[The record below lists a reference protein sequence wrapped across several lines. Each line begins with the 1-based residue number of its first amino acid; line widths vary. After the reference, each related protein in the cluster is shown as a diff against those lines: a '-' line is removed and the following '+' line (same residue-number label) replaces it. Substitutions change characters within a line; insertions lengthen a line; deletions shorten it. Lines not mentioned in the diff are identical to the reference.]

1 MFFTPQSVPLRGT
14 VNRNESKS
22 LESRCLTSGSLQT
35 EVSGIEKISAQIM
48 KVDFCQRK
56 VQNLKSN
63 IGWYGKTERHKVGVV
78 TYRREVNQMSDC
90 DKAAVYE
97 TFLIDL
103 FQVFSERYGT
113 LQKAQAELS
122 EFDQGKYLA
131 YEEFLDAMTTRNE
144 MIAEILSEEE

>member
-1 MFFTPQSVPLRGT
+1 MFFTTQSVVLRGT
-14 VNRNESKS
+14 VNRNESKGM
-22 LESRCLTSGSLQT
+22 ESCCLTSQM
-35 EVSGIEKISAQIM
+35 V

-63 IGWYGKTERHKVGVV
+63 IGWYGKTERHKVGAV

-90 DKAAVYE
+90 EKAAVYE

>member
-1 MFFTPQSVPLRGT
+1 MRTFELNNADRTGSTPVASTMPLTKRTLSLFPSAAISMSFFCNSSPFPIKL
-14 VNRNESKS
+14 
-22 LESRCLTSGSLQT
+22 
-35 EVSGIEKISAQIM
+35 
-48 KVDFCQRK
+48 
-56 VQNLKSN
+56 
-63 IGWYGKTERHKVGVV
+63 WYGKTERHKVGVV

-90 DKAAVYE
+90 EKAAVYE

>member
-1 MFFTPQSVPLRGT
+1 M
-14 VNRNESKS
+14 
-22 LESRCLTSGSLQT
+22 
-35 EVSGIEKISAQIM
+35 M
-48 KVDFCQRK
+48 KVDFCQRN

-103 FQVFSERYGT
+103 FQVFSCIRGIFGCNDDQERN
-113 LQKAQAELS
+113 
-122 EFDQGKYLA
+122 DC
-131 YEEFLDAMTTRNE
+131 
-144 MIAEILSEEE
+144 

>member
-1 MFFTPQSVPLRGT
+1 M
-14 VNRNESKS
+14 
-22 LESRCLTSGSLQT
+22 TSGSLQT
-35 EVSGIEKISAQIM
+35 EVSGNGLIIWEIEKISAQMM

-63 IGWYGKTERHKVGVV
+63 IGWYDKTERHKVGVV

-90 DKAAVYE
+90 EKAAVYE

>member
-1 MFFTPQSVPLRGT
+1 M
-14 VNRNESKS
+14 
-22 LESRCLTSGSLQT
+22 TSGSLQT
-35 EVSGIEKISAQIM
+35 EVSGNGLIIWEIEKISAQMM
-48 KVDFCQRK
+48 KVDFCQRN

-63 IGWYGKTERHKVGVV
+63 IRWYGKTERHKVGVV
-78 TYRREVNQMSDC
+78 AYRREVNQMSDC
-90 DKAAVYE
+90 EKAAVYE

-144 MIAEILSEEE
+144 MIAEILPEEE